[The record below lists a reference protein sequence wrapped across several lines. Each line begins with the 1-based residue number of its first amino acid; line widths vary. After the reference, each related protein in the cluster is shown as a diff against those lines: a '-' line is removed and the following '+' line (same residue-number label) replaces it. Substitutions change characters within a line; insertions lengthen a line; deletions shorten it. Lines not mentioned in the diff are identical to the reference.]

1 MKDDIAAIELRHLVA
16 ELQILTGA
24 KVDKI
29 YQPEKYSLLFQLHK
43 TGLGK
48 QLLRILVGKLIY
60 LTSKKGD
67 QPQKLPGYCA
77 FLRKY
82 LGSARLEAIEQLESE
97 RIVAL
102 RFDTKDGKR
111 TLYVEFFTRGNA
123 IFCDASDVI
132 ISPLDTKVWADRTI
146 KKGEVYVYP
155 KLQINLFDLN
165 KGGFASILANTKQE
179 SLVKCLASELGMG
192 GAYAEE
198 ACHRATVEKNEAPND
213 LATGQVNLLFDAITS
228 IVDEETKPVVVRKKD
243 GSIKTIT
250 PFALQIYTSR
260 SELTLEPCVSYNTA
274 FDSTLTPAL
283 TSKKEQAEAK
293 VQETKEQKSR
303 NIINA
308 QRKQVRNME
317 RQIDLEQNKGEL
329 IYSNYQ
335 LIDDLINQVREA
347 RKTMSWKEI
356 KEKLKGHD
364 LITDVDGKTGTVT
377 IDI

>member
-1 MKDDIAAIELRHLVA
+1 MKDDITAIELHHLVL
-16 ELQILTGA
+16 ELQALVGA

-48 QLLRILVGKLIY
+48 QLLRILIGKLIY

-82 LGSARLEAIEQLESE
+82 LGGARIEAIEQLESE

-102 RFDTKDGKR
+102 RFDTRDGRR
-111 TLYVEFFTRGNA
+111 TLYIEFFTRGNA
-123 IFCDASDVI
+123 IFCDENDVI
-132 ISPLDTKVWADRTI
+132 MSPLDTKVWADRTI
-146 KKGEVYVYP
+146 KKGEKYVYP

-165 KGGFASILANTKQE
+165 KEGFVSIIANTKQE
-179 SLVKCLASELGMG
+179 SLVKCLASEIGMG

-198 ACHRATVEKNEAPND
+198 ACHRATVEKNAVPND
-213 LATGQVNLLFDAITS
+213 LATGQVSLLFDAITE
-228 IVDEETKPVVVRKKD
+228 IVGEKTKPVIVRKKD

-250 PFALQIYTSR
+250 PFALQIHR
-260 SELTLEPCVSYNTA
+260 SQSGLTLESCETYNSA

-283 TSKKEQAEAK
+283 TSKKEQAEEK

-329 IYSNYQ
+329 IYSNFQ
-335 LIDDLINQVREA
+335 LIDELIKQVREA